1 LVITPFLAYDHAMRY
16 LAAITML
23 VLALAMVQPVAA
35 QSFKPDYDAGYKA
48 YEQKDYATALRHFR
62 PLAKQGHTRAQT
74 RLGWMYNLGFGV
86 TKDSKEAV
94 RWYRLAA
101 KQGYAWAQNN
111 LGWSYRDG
119 DGVTKDS
126 KETIRW
132 FRLSAKQGHNGAQW
146 NLAGMY
152 LDGHG
157 VVQDLVMAYVWMNVA
172 VANGVTGRKVARDK
186 VLARLNASERK
197 LGLKLSKR
205 CFKKPAKCP
214 EYSDD

>member
-1 LVITPFLAYDHAMRY
+1 LRQKDPSAYDQAMRF

-62 PLAKQGHTRAQT
+62 PLAKQGHARAQT
-74 RLGWMYNLGFGV
+74 RLGFMYDLGFGV

-101 KQGYAWAQNN
+101 KQGYAWGQNN

-126 KETIRW
+126 KEAIRW
-132 FRLSAKQGHNGAQW
+132 LRLSAKQGYADAQW
-146 NLAGMY
+146 NLARMY
-152 LDGHG
+152 LDGLG
-157 VVQDLVMAYVWMNVA
+157 VVQDLVMAYVWMNVSI
-172 VANGVTGRKVARDK
+172 ANGSNYGPQKRDG
-186 VLARLNASERK
+186 VLARLNASERE
-197 LGLKLSKR
+197 LALELSKR

>member
-1 LVITPFLAYDHAMRY
+1 
-16 LAAITML
+16 ML
-23 VLALAMVQPVAA
+23 ILALAVAQPVAA
-35 QSFKPDYDAGYKA
+35 QSFKPDWDAGLSAYK
-48 YEQKDYATALRHFR
+48 QKDYATALKHIR
-62 PLAKQGHTRAQT
+62 PIAKQGHARAQT
-74 RLGWMYNLGFGV
+74 TLGFMYDLGFGV

-101 KQGYAWAQNN
+101 KQGYAWGQNN

-126 KETIRW
+126 KEAIRW
-132 FRLSAKQGHNGAQW
+132 LRLSAKQGYADAQW
-146 NLAGMY
+146 NLARMY
-152 LDGHG
+152 LDGLG

>member
-1 LVITPFLAYDHAMRY
+1 LRQKDPSAYDQAMRF

-23 VLALAMVQPVAA
+23 ILALAMVQPVAA

-126 KETIRW
+126 KEAVRW
-132 FRLSAKQGHNGAQW
+132 FRKSAKQVHDGAQW
-146 NLAGMY
+146 NLGRMY
-152 LDGHG
+152 LDGLG
-157 VVQDLVMAYVWMNVA
+157 VVQDLVMAYVWMNVSI
-172 VANGVTGRKVARDK
+172 ANGSNYGPQKRDG
-186 VLARLNASERK
+186 VLARLNASERE
-197 LGLKLSKR
+197 LALELSKR